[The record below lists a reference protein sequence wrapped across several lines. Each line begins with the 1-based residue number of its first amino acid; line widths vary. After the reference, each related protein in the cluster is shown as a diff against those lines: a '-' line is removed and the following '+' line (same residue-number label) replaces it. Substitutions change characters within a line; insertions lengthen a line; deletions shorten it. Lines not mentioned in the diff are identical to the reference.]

1 MDNFLFKQKNP
12 IFFGYLNIP
21 IQMAFNCLKK
31 ENCRSSLHEG
41 ILPIL
46 NKLPVVKSYCTIRH
60 VYMNTLK
67 KLSLVKRIDQD
78 DSILFSEKD
87 KSFTHPSNNH
97 QDYNSGSKESQKMFW
112 GLDEENG
119 DSESLIDELQGEL
132 FLSLSISFTVFVL
145 F

>member
-1 MDNFLFKQKNP
+1 M
-12 IFFGYLNIP
+12 NI
-21 IQMAFNCLKK
+21 
-31 ENCRSSLHEG
+31 
-41 ILPIL
+41 
-46 NKLPVVKSYCTIRH
+46 
-60 VYMNTLK
+60 LK
-67 KLSLVKRIDQD
+67 KLSLIKRIDQH

-97 QDYNSGSKESQKMFW
+97 QDYNSGLKESQKMFW

-132 FLSLSISFTVFVL
+132 FLSLSISFPVFVL